1 MAIVYCC
8 LCFSIM
14 CFSSLLMSCN
24 CPLTCIDLVD
34 ASGGKPEVVNHA
46 VEVEKVI
53 ELPSNEFDNEPLSKW
68 IEEMHMSSAID
79 GSSKFTRLLVPS
91 FSEFCLLMLRCFA
104 ELLPVDSAVQCTVN
118 GDNQGNGVV
127 LGVISEKQPES
138 ESQSYGLGDR
148 GDIAPTEPQSLP
160 SVNSTVAVVLDKST
174 EKQSKRGTQTASLVD
189 KVSTAAS
196 EPQLSSVEEMTMVVL
211 LNQDGEKQSE
221 NEAWATAM
229 VDRSSLIPIQPQSS
243 VEKTL
248 DIVLHQDN
256 EKQPEYGTTL
266 APVSVDNVE
275 IVLSEPE
282 NLPFVKNTILWKTIE
297 SMEVFQKMPQKP
309 HFQPLENFKESSRE
323 GVAIGYM
330 VTFSSLVERTSKL
343 QINDPISTMFDI
355 KESLVELEKHGFDV
369 MAVEDSINKLLAMK
383 NVEEK
388 LVHDVSTLDD
398 QITEHSHEITR
409 IESDIEEINEHISV
423 LQKKLSLAKSAK
435 EKEDEEIAFLLVR
448 RRETKDTIE
457 NVKNDFNGIVSSI
470 L

>member
-1 MAIVYCC
+1 
-8 LCFSIM
+8 
-14 CFSSLLMSCN
+14 
-24 CPLTCIDLVD
+24 
-34 ASGGKPEVVNHA
+34 
-46 VEVEKVI
+46 
-53 ELPSNEFDNEPLSKW
+53 
-68 IEEMHMSSAID
+68 
-79 GSSKFTRLLVPS
+79 
-91 FSEFCLLMLRCFA
+91 MLECFA
-104 ELLPVDSAVQCTVN
+104 ELPVDSAVQCTVN

-127 LGVISEKQPES
+127 LGVTSEKQP
-138 ESQSYGLGDR
+138 DR

-160 SVNSTVAVVLDKST
+160 SVNSSVAVVLDEANK
-174 EKQSKRGTQTASLVD
+174 KQSKRGTRTAKLVD
-189 KVSTAAS
+189 KVSTVAS
-196 EPQLSSVEEMTMVVL
+196 EPRKLPSVEEMTMVVL

-221 NEAWATAM
+221 NEARATAM
-229 VDRSSLIPIQPQSS
+229 VDRSSLIPSHPQSS
-243 VEKTL
+243 VEKTV
-248 DIVLHQDN
+248 DIVLDQDN
-256 EKQPEYGTTL
+256 EKRPENGSNL
-266 APVSVDNVE
+266 ALASVDNAD

-355 KESLVELEKHGFDV
+355 KESFAELEKHGFNV
-369 MAVEDSINKLLAMK
+369 TAVEDCVNKLLAVK

-398 QITEHSHEITR
+398 QITEHNHEITR
-409 IESDIEEINEHISV
+409 IESDIEEINEHIAV

-448 RRETKDTIE
+448 RRETQDTIE